1 MLRQRSLSLVRIKQ
15 CGQCDSDTEYYC
27 HQCQQDLCHTCQ
39 EEHVVNW
46 VTRNHEVTRYREK
59 FNNLPKR
66 ELCAIHRD
74 RYYNRFCES
83 CGVLVCESC
92 SEHKAQRPS
101 FLSCLSTKAH
111 GKHKLVGINVAYQ
124 TKRQQYKGMIHELQ
138 SEIDNMSLLVDRLQS
153 DMNVCHKKINRCQSK
168 MVIKGQTLKDFMDS
182 VLLVF
187 NVTEIY
193 KQSLARKQ
201 DNMIRYI
208 TMIENYEERSE
219 GFHRRPVR
227 FLKFIKAIPLSQI
240 QDTPCLTHTI
250 FSLSPKINMDDL
262 IRLLSDVTVTERRK
276 RYAKKERPVKQ
287 TSFHEIGKPSKEEE
301 DVYSWQKTVSVRSGK
316 KRKIWTRLRKK

>member
-111 GKHKLVGINVAYQ
+111 GKHKLVGISVAYQ
-124 TKRQQYKGMIHELQ
+124 TNRQQCKGMIHELQ
-138 SEIDNMSLLVDRLQS
+138 SEIDNMSMLVDRLKS

-168 MVIKGQTLKDFMDS
+168 MVIKGQTLKDVMDS

-208 TMIENYEERSE
+208 TMIENYEERFE
-219 GFHRRPVR
+219 GFQRRPVR
-227 FLKFIKAIPLSQI
+227 FFRFIKTTRLPLI
-240 QDTPCLTHTI
+240 QDTPCLTHTV

-262 IRLLSDVTVTERRK
+262 IRLLSYVTVTERRK
-276 RYAKKERPVKQ
+276 RYAKKELPVKQ
-287 TSFHEIGKPSKEEE
+287 TSFHEIGKPSKEDE
-301 DVYSWQKTVSVRSGK
+301 DVYFWQKTVSVRSGK